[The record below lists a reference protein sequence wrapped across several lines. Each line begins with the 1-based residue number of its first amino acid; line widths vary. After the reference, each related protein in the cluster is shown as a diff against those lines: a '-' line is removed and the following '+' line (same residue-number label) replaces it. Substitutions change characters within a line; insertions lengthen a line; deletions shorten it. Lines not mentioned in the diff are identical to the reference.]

1 MIKKNSI
8 YSLNKKNPDAIVYPS
23 ATGKPVFVTREDFPS
38 EEEFLAFKKWS
49 DENFH
54 SEEKLD
60 HRESNRT
67 VSADNISDAA
77 FATPAIDVEMERQQK
92 QDDRRKMASDMVVK
106 LKDKLTETQFRRFLK
121 TEYSLTRYV
130 PVYHELCQAE
140 CHDPHSEAS
149 DQSACGIRIAAEPAM
164 TDTGLMILL

>member
-23 ATGKPVFVTREDFPS
+23 ATGKPVFVTREDFPN

-67 VSADNISDAA
+67 VSAENISDAA
-77 FATPAIDVEMERQQK
+77 FATPAIDVEMERQQEK
-92 QDDRRKMASDMVVK
+92 DDRRKMASDMVVK
-106 LKDKLTETQFRRFLK
+106 LKDKLTETLR
-121 TEYSLTRYV
+121 V
-130 PVYHELCQAE
+130 
-140 CHDPHSEAS
+140 
-149 DQSACGIRIAAEPAM
+149 
-164 TDTGLMILL
+164 

>member
-8 YSLNKKNPDAIVYPS
+8 YSLNKKNPDAIVYSS
-23 ATGKPVFVTREDFPS
+23 ATGKPVFVTREDFPN

-67 VSADNISDAA
+67 VSAENISDAA
-77 FATPAIDVEMERQQK
+77 FATPAIDIEMERQQE
-92 QDDRRKMASDMVVK
+92 QEDRRKMASDMVVK
-106 LKDKLTETQFRRFLK
+106 LKDKLTETQFRRLWMYYIDGM
-121 TEYSLTRYV
+121 TVDEIGRI
-130 PVYHELCQAE
+130 E
-140 CHDPHSEAS
+140 
-149 DQSACGIRIAAEPAM
+149 GIRHQNISKSIGSAM
-164 TDTGLMILL
+164 KKIKKFFP

>member
-1 MIKKNSI
+1 M
-8 YSLNKKNPDAIVYPS
+8 

-67 VSADNISDAA
+67 VSAENISDAA
-77 FATPAIDVEMERQQK
+77 FATPAIDVEMERQQEK
-92 QDDRRKMASDMVVK
+92 DDRRKMASDMVVK
-106 LKDKLTETQFRRFLK
+106 LKDKLTETQFRRLWMYYIDGMTVDEIGEK
-121 TEYSLTRYV
+121 EGVSHQAASLSITT
-130 PVYHELCQAE
+130 A
-140 CHDPHSEAS
+140 
-149 DQSACGIRIAAEPAM
+149 IRKIKKYF
-164 TDTGLMILL
+164 

>member
-23 ATGKPVFVTREDFPS
+23 ATGKPVFVTREDFPN

-77 FATPAIDVEMERQQK
+77 FATPAIDVEMERQQE

-106 LKDKLTETQFRRFLK
+106 LKDKLTETQFRRLWMYYIDGM
-121 TEYSLTRYV
+121 TVDEIGRI
-130 PVYHELCQAE
+130 E
-140 CHDPHSEAS
+140 
-149 DQSACGIRIAAEPAM
+149 GIRHQNISKSIGSAM
-164 TDTGLMILL
+164 KKIKKFFP

>member
-23 ATGKPVFVTREDFPS
+23 TTGKPVFVTREDFPN

-67 VSADNISDAA
+67 VSTENISDAETA
-77 FATPAIDVEMERQQK
+77 GAGRQAQNGI
-92 QDDRRKMASDMVVK
+92 
-106 LKDKLTETQFRRFLK
+106 
-121 TEYSLTRYV
+121 RYV
-130 PVYHELCQAE
+130 RQAQGQA
-140 CHDPHSEAS
+140 DGNAVLQIV
-149 DQSACGIRIAAEPAM
+149 DARG
-164 TDTGLMILL
+164 

>member
-38 EEEFLAFKKWS
+38 EEDFLAFKKWS

-67 VSADNISDAA
+67 VSAENISDAA
-77 FATPAIDVEMERQQK
+77 FATPAIDIEMERQQE

-106 LKDKLTETQFRRFLK
+106 L
-121 TEYSLTRYV
+121 
-130 PVYHELCQAE
+130 
-140 CHDPHSEAS
+140 
-149 DQSACGIRIAAEPAM
+149 
-164 TDTGLMILL
+164 